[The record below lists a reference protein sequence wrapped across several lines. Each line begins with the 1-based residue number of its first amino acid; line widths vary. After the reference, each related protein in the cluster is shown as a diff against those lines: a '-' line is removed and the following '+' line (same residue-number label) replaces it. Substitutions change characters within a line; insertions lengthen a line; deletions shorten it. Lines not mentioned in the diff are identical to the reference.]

1 MARCLAKK
9 NYFASQLAGFFDRGD
24 ATVEK
29 TSTSSVKKSL
39 FFCLIRDQPTN
50 YKTSSTDNDIVLFF
64 SL

>member
-50 YKTSSTDNDIVLFF
+50 YETS
-64 SL
+64 